1 MVALQAAD
9 LGRRRLNPASNRR
22 TASGA
27 FGRRA
32 ERRGQQRNV
41 SLIDQSSPQSANRSP
56 WIDGE
61 LVLLGEQVARFIDR
75 ELLPKAASWDARGSV
90 DPEAWRKAAEAGL
103 LCASIPETYGGGG
116 GTRAHEAVIHQEVSR
131 AGLGGSFGIANSIS
145 SSIVAHYILAYGSE
159 AQKQRWLPAM
169 ARGERIGAI
178 AMTEPGAGSDLQAV
192 RSAGRRVEGG
202 YRLNG
207 QKTFIS
213 NGQTANLVAVVAR
226 TEAAA
231 GARGLSILM
240 VETEHAEGF
249 SRGRK
254 LEKVGLHA
262 QDTSELAFDDVFV
275 PDDNL
280 LGVAGQGFAQLMH
293 QLAWERLII
302 ALDAVVSIERALDLT
317 LAYVRDRVVFGKPL
331 FEQQNTQFVLADC
344 TAQAIAA
351 RCLLDSMMV
360 RLLADDLDP
369 ATAAAAKLWTTET
382 QCKVVDACQQLFGGY
397 GYMAEYPIAR
407 LYTDARVSR
416 IYGGAN
422 EIMKLIIARS
432 L

>member
-1 MVALQAAD
+1 MS
-9 LGRRRLNPASNRR
+9 AS
-22 TASGA
+22 A
-27 FGRRA
+27 
-32 ERRGQQRNV
+32 
-41 SLIDQSSPQSANRSP
+41 

-61 LVLLGEQVARFIDR
+61 LEMLGEQVARFIER
-75 ELLPKAASWDARGSV
+75 EFVPKAASWDAQGFI
-90 DPEAWRKAAEAGL
+90 DPESWLKAAEAGL

-131 AGLGGSFGIANSIS
+131 AGLGGTFGIANSIS
-145 SSIVAHYILAYGSE
+145 SSIVAHYILAYGTE

-169 ARGERIGAI
+169 ARGERLAAI

-192 RSAGRRVEGG
+192 RTAGRRVDGG

-207 QKTFIS
+207 RKTFIS
-213 NGQTANLVAVVAR
+213 SGQTANLIAVVAR
-226 TEAAA
+226 TETEQ

-240 VETEHAEGF
+240 VETEQAEGF

-254 LEKVGLHA
+254 LEKIGLHG

-275 PDDNL
+275 PEDNL
-280 LGVAGQGFAQLMH
+280 LGGAGRGFEQLMH

-302 ALDAVVSIERALDLT
+302 ALDSVVSIERALDLT
-317 LAYVRDRVVFGKPL
+317 IAYARERTAFGKPL

-344 TAQAIAA
+344 KAQAIAA
-351 RCLLDSMMV
+351 RCLLDNLMV
-360 RLLADDLDP
+360 RLLAGELDP

-382 QCKVVDACQQLFGGY
+382 QCKVVDACLQLFGGY
-397 GYMAEYPIAR
+397 GYMTEYPIAR
-407 LYTDARVSR
+407 MYTDARVSR

>member
-1 MVALQAAD
+1 MVAAHPAD
-9 LGRRRLNPASNRR
+9 LGRRMNA
-22 TASGA
+22 
-27 FGRRA
+27 
-32 ERRGQQRNV
+32 
-41 SLIDQSSPQSANRSP
+41 P
-56 WIDGE
+56 WIDDE
-61 LVLLGEQVARFIDR
+61 LALLGEQVARFLAR
-75 ELLPKAASWDARGSV
+75 EFLPRAAAWEARGSI
-90 DPEAWRKAAEAGL
+90 DPESWQKAADAGL
-103 LCASIPETYGGGG
+103 LCAGIPEIYGGGG

-169 ARGERIGAI
+169 AKGERIGAI

-192 RSAGRRVEGG
+192 RTSGKRVEGG

-213 NGQTANLVAVVAR
+213 NGQTANLIAVVAR
-226 TEAAA
+226 TEETP

-240 VETEHAEGF
+240 LETESAEGF
-249 SRGRK
+249 TRGRQLAK
-254 LEKVGLHA
+254 LGLHA

-275 PDDNL
+275 PADNL
-280 LGVAGQGFAQLMH
+280 LGRAGGGFEQLMH

-302 ALDAVVSIERALDLT
+302 ALDAVVGIERALDLT
-317 LAYVRDRVVFGKPL
+317 IAYVRERSAFGKPL
-331 FEQQNTQFVLADC
+331 IEQQNTQFVLADC
-344 TAQAIAA
+344 KAQAIAA
-351 RCLLDSMMV
+351 RCLLDSLMV

-369 ATAAAAKLWTTET
+369 ATAAAAKLWTTEA
-382 QCKVVDACQQLFGGY
+382 QCKVVDACLQLFGGY
-397 GYMAEYPIAR
+397 GYMTEYPIAR
-407 LYTDARVSR
+407 LYADARVAR

-422 EIMKLIIARS
+422 EIMKLIVARA